1 MDKNRQSPWLLAGI
15 LSIIWIS
22 GTSAQNVEL
31 PVPNGQEQTFEV
43 YLTGYSFWDNT
54 PPGTVMISHPRM
66 HSYAAGSGTYDDPV
80 SLAVGHKFVSGANML
95 DFPAGTMFYLPR
107 LRKYTLVEDTCG
119 DGAHP
124 ENGPCHIGYQ
134 GRPWIDIY
142 VDGEQ
147 VGREESDTCMYKI
160 TDIQPAIMDPKPDY
174 PVFEGPIS
182 ESGCEV
188 FPDP

>member
-1 MDKNRQSPWLLAGI
+1 MYKIALKECFVLLSMAVFGAG
-15 LSIIWIS
+15 
-22 GTSAQNVEL
+22 SALAQDIVFPE
-31 PVPNGQEQTFEV
+31 PTGEQQIFEA

-54 PPGTVMISHPRM
+54 PPGTVAISHPRA
-66 HSYAAGSGTYDDPV
+66 HDFAAGTGTYEDPIT
-80 SLAVGHKFVSGANML
+80 LAVGHLFRSGANIL

-107 LRKYTLVEDTCG
+107 IRKYSIVEDTCG

-124 ENGPCHIGYQ
+124 EDGPCHIGYE

-160 TDIQPAIMDPKPDY
+160 TDIQVVVMDPDQDW
-174 PVFEGPIS
+174 PVVVGPIS
-182 ESGCEV
+182 ESGCQY